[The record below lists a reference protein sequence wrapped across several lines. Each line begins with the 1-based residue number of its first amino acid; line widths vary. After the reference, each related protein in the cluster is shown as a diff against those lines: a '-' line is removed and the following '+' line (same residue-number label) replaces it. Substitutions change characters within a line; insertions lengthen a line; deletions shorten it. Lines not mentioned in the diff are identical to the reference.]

1 MATAGD
7 LIKRALRIATV
18 LASGETPTADEQS
31 DGLESLNG
39 MLSGWQTDKLT
50 VYAKQTDTHTLVQGT
65 ASYTIGSGGDINTE
79 RPERIEFAYTREGNI
94 DYPIALINFE
104 SYDAITQKDLESI
117 QEELYYNM
125 SYPLGTIYLY
135 PTPDKASTLYLTV
148 WKALQSFANAATSV
162 SLPSG
167 YEDAIAYNLAMR
179 LSLEYGIPVRQELK
193 MLADQ
198 TLGHV
203 KRQNTGK
210 PRYASSEVG
219 ALNGGNGRGRGANR
233 FNINRGW

>member
-18 LASGETPTADEQS
+18 LASGETPTADEQN
-31 DGLESLNG
+31 DSLVALNA
-39 MLSGWQTDKLT
+39 MLSGWQTNKLT

-65 ASYTIGSGGDINTE
+65 ASYTIGSGGDIDTE

-94 DYPIALINFE
+94 DYPMSLINFE
-104 SYDAITQKDLESI
+104 SYEAITQKDLESI
-117 QEELYYNM
+117 PEELYYNM
-125 SYPLGTIYLY
+125 TYPLGTIALY
-135 PTPDKASTLYLTV
+135 PTPDKASTLYLTS
-148 WKALQSFANAATSV
+148 WKELQSFSNATVSV

-179 LSLEYGIPVRQELK
+179 VSLEYGIPVRQELK
-193 MLADQ
+193 MLADE

-210 PRYASSEVG
+210 PRYANSEIG
-219 ALNGGNGRGRGANR
+219 SLRGGNGRGRGASR